1 MLQAS
6 NPFTKVCA
14 VQSLEN
20 QSRRILIVDD
30 NKSIHDDYRK
40 ILNVSSQDECADDT
54 AMAAFFGEPTEP
66 GSHSQPPALNIEVDS
81 AAQGQEGL
89 EMVQKAIDQGRP
101 YSLAFVDI
109 RMPPGWDGLKTVAEI
124 WKICPDLQVVICS
137 AYSDNRFQEI
147 CQKLGQSDSL
157 LILKKPFEAV
167 EVYQI
172 AVAMTEK
179 WILSRKARLRQKDLE
194 KLVQERTLELERAS
208 LQDSLTRIANRSK
221 FNSSLDD
228 ALKRTRRHKSLTG
241 LLLIDVDH
249 FKEINDSHGHPA
261 GDQVLIQV
269 ARRLRSAIRETDTV
283 ARLGGDEFGIIQPEA
298 NSVNEFRLVLER
310 IENVLRQPFEVS
322 GKQLNCSFS
331 IGIALAPNDSDQPEE
346 LMSQAD
352 VALYRSKNNGRAC
365 SSFYEPKMDEELI
378 QTRKVVAEL
387 SQAVEEGELQ
397 LYYQPIYSCS
407 DWRLATCEALLR
419 WNHPERGLL
428 APNAFLPAA
437 EESGLIVQLGEWVVR
452 EATRAAA
459 EWPNDVRVAVNF
471 SPVQFHPRFKL
482 FDMIMNCLEESGLAP
497 KRLEIEVTENVL
509 LRDFDLASNLINKLR
524 SAGMS
529 VVLDDF
535 GTGHSS
541 LNYLKR
547 LAFDKIKL
555 DRSFV
560 WGADTCA
567 KSAAILNSV
576 ASLGRELSIR
586 STAEGV
592 ETLAQLERVS
602 KAGFTEVQGYYFAKP
617 TPNPVFEDARK
628 PFPSVDLPIVDGST
642 NTV

>member
-1 MLQAS
+1 MTYTFVNVYCHVSELKPGPTRYS
-6 NPFTKVCA
+6 F
-14 VQSLEN
+14 SLD
-20 QSRRILIVDD
+20 S
-30 NKSIHDDYRK
+30 SI
-40 ILNVSSQDECADDT
+40 
-54 AMAAFFGEPTEP
+54 
-66 GSHSQPPALNIEVDS
+66 
-81 AAQGQEGL
+81 
-89 EMVQKAIDQGRP
+89 
-101 YSLAFVDI
+101 
-109 RMPPGWDGLKTVAEI
+109 
-124 WKICPDLQVVICS
+124 
-137 AYSDNRFQEI
+137 
-147 CQKLGQSDSL
+147 
-157 LILKKPFEAV
+157 
-167 EVYQI
+167 I
-172 AVAMTEK
+172 AVAWTLLAMTGGIAAGFVFGVGYARKHEPESLTAERESTLEALISLVESTRQMNADVSTHK
-179 WILSRKARLRQKDLE
+179 NELKNAQQQIAAIGSTGKLSVGELQEITANISKVMEANERLEDDLVVSKFQLETQARELDKSRKEARTD
-194 KLVQERTLELERAS
+194 TLCNV
-208 LQDSLTRIANRSK
+208 ANRKAFDEHLQFMISR
-221 FNSSLDD
+221 
-228 ALKRTRRHKSLTG
+228 ARTSHCEFG
-241 LLLIDVDH
+241 LMIIDIDH
-249 FKEINDSHGHPA
+249 FKRINDTFGHA
-261 GDQVLIQV
+261 TGDEVLTSIGNV
-269 ARRLRSAIRETDTV
+269 MTNCVRPGDFV

-576 ASLGRELSIR
+576 ASLGRDLSIR